1 MFASAATASG
11 STPLTDH
18 SSARR
23 LNNSKLICEIS
34 ANNAS
39 LRPVTSTL
47 ASHTACIAA
56 GTYTVRLRPPA

>member
-11 STPLTDH
+11 SMPPTDH

-23 LNNSKLICEIS
+23 LNNSKLICETS

-39 LRPVTSTL
+39 LRAVTATL
-47 ASHTACIAA
+47 ASHTARAAA
-56 GTYTVRLRPPA
+56 GT

>member
-11 STPLTDH
+11 SMPLTAH

-34 ANNAS
+34 PSSVS
-39 LRPVTSTL
+39 LRCVTATL
-47 ASHTACIAA
+47 VSHAAAAAS
-56 GTYTVRLRPPA
+56 GT

>member
-11 STPLTDH
+11 RMPLTDH

-34 ANNAS
+34 ASSPS
-39 LRPVTSTL
+39 LRAVTATL
-47 ASHTACIAA
+47 ASHAACATA
-56 GTYTVRLRPPA
+56 GT

>member
-11 STPLTDH
+11 SMPGTAH

-34 ANNAS
+34 
-39 LRPVTSTL
+39 
-47 ASHTACIAA
+47 
-56 GTYTVRLRPPA
+56 